1 MEHTHTHT
9 HPCPEPFFTEQKHR
23 DTLRLLCW
31 EAETPRGPDREILLF
46 GGDGKETL
54 WHRNNQRHKQSGCHG
69 KEDRISVEAPTWM
82 EAQEGAPPTHPTTCS
97 GPANTQQPRRAVY
110 SREQKHGR
118 GSLWDTDQR
127 EGPQL
132 RVETALATQSAP
144 SAQEGDVLKAAVQR

>member
-1 MEHTHTHT
+1 MEHTHTHTHT

-31 EAETPRGPDREILLF
+31 EAETPRGPDHEILLS
-46 GGDGKETL
+46 GGTGRKLSGTETTKDTIRAAATGRRTGSL
-54 WHRNNQRHKQSGCHG
+54 WRRPLGCRHKR
-69 KEDRISVEAPTWM
+69 EL
-82 EAQEGAPPTHPTTCS
+82 PPLTPW
-97 GPANTQQPRRAVY
+97 PAVAQQPRRAVY